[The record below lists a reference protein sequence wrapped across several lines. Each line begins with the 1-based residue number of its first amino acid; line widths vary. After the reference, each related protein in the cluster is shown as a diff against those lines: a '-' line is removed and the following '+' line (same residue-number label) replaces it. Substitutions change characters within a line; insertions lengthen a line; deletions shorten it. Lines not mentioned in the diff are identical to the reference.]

1 MDFTGDMLPS
11 DALAARAH
19 ADAGGTG
26 YDFRPMLRNVAPI
39 LRSADWAVC
48 HQETPVSDDDVGL
61 SGYPTFNAPYELA
74 EAEHDAGYD
83 ACDTA
88 SNHTLD
94 LGTGGIAATLK
105 TLDRYHIQHTG
116 SAVAPNT
123 PPPIYNVHGVHIGHL
138 AYTYGLNGIS
148 PPNPWCVNILD
159 PARIR
164 ADAHALKAR
173 GADIVIVSMHMGIE
187 KDQTPSDYE
196 RQMAAAVMQSPDVD
210 LIVGA
215 HAHVVQPV
223 QRLSDG
229 RWIIYGLGNF
239 LAQQDIAPG
248 ESQTPPHR
256 DGVIMQAT
264 FAQSAGKWRISK
276 MGYVPTFV
284 NAPSD
289 VVEIAPAFSRART
302 EAVLKSMGAPL
313 TDLTP

>member
-1 MDFTGDMLPS
+1 MLPS
-11 DALAARAH
+11 DALDARAH
-19 ADAGGTG
+19 ADAEGHG
-26 YDFRPMLRNVAPI
+26 YDFRPMLRSVAPI
-39 LRSADWAVC
+39 LRSADFAIC
-48 HQETPVSDDDVGL
+48 HQETPVSDDDVGI
-61 SGYPTFNAPYELA
+61 SGYPAFNAPYELA
-74 EAEHDAGYD
+74 AAEHDAGYD

-94 LGTGGIAATLK
+94 LGTGGIAATLE
-105 TLDRYHIQHTG
+105 TLDRFHIRHTG

-123 PPPIYNVHGVHIGHL
+123 PPPIYDVDGVHIGHL
-138 AYTYGLNGIS
+138 AYTYGLNGIT
-148 PPNPWCVNILD
+148 PPNSWCVNLID

-164 ADAHALKAR
+164 ADAHALKQR
-173 GADIVIVSMHMGIE
+173 GADIVVVSMHMGIE
-187 KDQTPSDYE
+187 KDQQPSQYE
-196 RQMAAAVMQSPDVD
+196 KQMAAAVMQSPDVD

-223 QRLSDG
+223 KRLPDG

-264 FAQSAGKWRISK
+264 FTQRNGRYVISK
-276 MGYVPTFV
+276 MGYIPTFV

-289 VVEIAPAFSRART
+289 VVELAPPFSRART
-302 EAVLKSMGAPL
+302 DAIVKSMGAPVS
-313 TDLTP
+313 DLTP